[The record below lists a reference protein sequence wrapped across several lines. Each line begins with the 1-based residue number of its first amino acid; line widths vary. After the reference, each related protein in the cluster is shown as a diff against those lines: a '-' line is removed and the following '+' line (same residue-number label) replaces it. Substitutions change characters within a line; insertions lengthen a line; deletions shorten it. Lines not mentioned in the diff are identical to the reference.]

1 MRHGMRQ
8 GRETHWGRVPL
19 CLDRVRRSRK
29 PGARSSILGVCALL
43 GILVGASACVTTK
56 TESAADRKTIRVWLM
71 EDSAPDKVIADLD
84 KEFEAAH
91 PGYKV
96 RYEIQK
102 WAGIQT
108 TLSAALSS
116 GNPPDV
122 IETGSTQTV
131 SFARGDALLD
141 LTARKA
147 DLGGEHWLPGLVDS
161 GIWQGRQYGIPFF
174 ASNRIVVYRKD
185 MFERAGVSPP
195 KTQAEWVTVSQRL
208 MEAYAGHPNFQSLL
222 LPGTYWYALSG
233 FIWDR
238 GGQLA
243 TQEGGTW
250 KGALDSPQS
259 IEAMRY
265 FRALF
270 KFSKLAPDSDED
282 VPRSSDVFAMGD
294 TAQMVSLPLYY
305 HEAITKNPSLDG
317 KLGVFPIPGLTPDRP
332 GAVFVGGSNLSIPVR
347 SKHADLAYEYIK
359 LLSGDRYQTRLV
371 QYPNN
376 WYVPDKTTLASAVAN
391 DPVMTVVSQAA
402 VFGRSMP
409 VDPRWAAVENEP
421 NVIRRYMTQVL
432 SGGDLATLARQASDE
447 ITRRMNAAGSVNG

>member
-1 MRHGMRQ
+1 MNTKLLRISLA
-8 GRETHWGRVPL
+8 VSL
-19 CLDRVRRSRK
+19 
-29 PGARSSILGVCALL
+29 AGVMVA
-43 GILVGASACVTTK
+43 ASGCVTTK
-56 TESAADRKTIRVWLM
+56 TENAGDQKTIRVWLM
-71 EDSAPDKVIADLD
+71 EDSAPDQVIADLD
-84 KEFEAAH
+84 KEFEATH
-91 PGYKV
+91 SGYKV

-131 SFARGDALLD
+131 SFARGGGLLD
-141 LTARKA
+141 LTGKKA

-161 GIWQGRQYGIPFF
+161 GVWENKQFGIPFF
-174 ASNRIVVYRKD
+174 ASNRVVVYRKD
-185 MFERAGVSPP
+185 MFERAGVTPP
-195 KTQAEWVTVSQRL
+195 KTQAEWVQVSQKL
-208 MEAYAGHPNFQSLL
+208 KNAYAGDPKFQALL
-222 LPGTYWYALSG
+222 LPGTFWYALCG

-243 TQEGGTW
+243 TDDGGSW
-250 KGALDSPQS
+250 KGALDTPQS
-259 IEAMRY
+259 VDAMRY
-265 FRALF
+265 FQTMF

-282 VPRSSDVFAMGD
+282 VPRSSDVFAQGD

-317 KLGVFPIPGLTPDRP
+317 KLGVFPIPGLTADKP
-332 GAVFVGGSNLSIPVR
+332 GSVFVGGSNLSIPVR

-359 LLSGDRYQTRLV
+359 MLTGDKYQTKLV

-376 WYVPDKTTLASAVAN
+376 WYVPDKTTLAPAVAN

-402 VFGRSMP
+402 AFGRSMP

-432 SGGDLATLARQASDE
+432 AGGDLATLARQASDE
-447 ITRRMNAAGSVNG
+447 ITRRMNAAGAVGG